1 MKDPLYRP
9 SLEEGYTPIVEEG
22 NEKLKY
28 IEFGILRLKKGKSFR
43 ENLENKEAALIILEG
58 KFTVK
63 AKKSAG
69 AVGAT
74 FMTPK
79 EWKSLERKN
88 VFEERAYGVYI
99 PPHSSYEIS
108 GEEDGEIAIAK
119 SPSDLES
126 EPCLVTPRE
135 VKVNLR
141 GKGNF
146 QRNVYEIIDSGIK
159 ARRLVM
165 GETINLPGNWSS
177 YPPHKH
183 DVDNPPAES
192 KLEELY
198 FFKLNPPQGFG
209 LIRLYDKR
217 EDKVYTV
224 RNNDVVLIDKGY
236 HPVAAAPGY
245 SLYYLWILAGE
256 NRTLSPNDDPQHA
269 WVKNYKPQD

>member
-1 MKDPLYRP
+1 MEDLHYRP
-9 SLEEGYTPIVEEG
+9 LLKDGYTPVVEEG

-28 IEFGILRLKKGKSFR
+28 IEFGVLRLKEGESFQ
-43 ENLENKEAALIILEG
+43 ENLENKEAALIILQG

-63 AKKSAG
+63 AKKS
-69 AVGAT
+69 VGAT
-74 FMTPK
+74 FMAPK

-88 VFEERAYGVYI
+88 VFEDKAHGVYL
-99 PPHSSYEIS
+99 PPHSSYQVRAER
-108 GEEDGEIAIAK
+108 EGEIAIVK
-119 SPSDLES
+119 SPSGLEG
-126 EPCLVTPRE
+126 EARLVTPRE

-146 QRNVYEIIDSGIK
+146 QRNVYDIIDSDVK
-159 ARRLVM
+159 AQRLLV

-183 DVDNPPAES
+183 DQDNLPSES

-198 FFKLNPPQGFG
+198 FFKLNPAQGFG
-209 LIRLYDKR
+209 IIRLYDKTR
-217 EDKVYTV
+217 DQVYV
-224 RNNDVVLIDKGY
+224 LQNNDVVLIDRGY

-256 NRTLSPNDDPQHA
+256 TRTLAPNDDPQHS
-269 WVKNYKPQD
+269 WVKDL